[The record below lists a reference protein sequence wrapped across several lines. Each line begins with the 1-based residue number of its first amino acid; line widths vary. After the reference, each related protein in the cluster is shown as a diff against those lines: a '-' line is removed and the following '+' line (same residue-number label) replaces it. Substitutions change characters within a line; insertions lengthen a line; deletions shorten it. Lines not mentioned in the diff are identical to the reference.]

1 MAINQTGA
9 MFKTLTFDG
18 RSSSEFGVYIT
29 GDAVYNAAER
39 DVEFVDI
46 PGRNGAYAIDNGR
59 FNNIQITYP
68 AGMFANNET
77 DFAEAI
83 SNFRNW
89 LCSRKGYVRLSDDY
103 NPDEYRLAVYR
114 TGLEVEPAQLKA
126 GEFSITFDCKPQ
138 RFLTSGETEQTITS
152 GGTVTNPTLFESKPM
167 LLVEGYG
174 DIDIDGQQIVVEN
187 VPVGDVFLANGKSF
201 SIEYP
206 NVDSFGQYDELAA
219 YEFEA
224 GKLNPGDNIYV
235 AKSTFIID
243 YIVNPMPLGD
253 TLLDLTITTQT
264 GAGANTTAVIRDDL
278 NGSIT
283 TTFDPITFTM
293 GTASSVT
300 HYFEC
305 KEKIGTVSRYQE
317 STNYSTVVIDY
328 DGANKITFSAQRI
341 DSSNFRK
348 SIGSGTLG
356 DATGYST
363 LTVAGVISIDLD
375 VGEAYWASSGDVI
388 SADFAISLP
397 AELPTLAPGANTI
410 TYDNTFTSFQIVPR
424 WWKI

>member
-1 MAINQTGA
+1 MAIAETNE
-9 MFKTLTFDG
+9 LTFG
-18 RSSSEFGVYIT
+18 GVDSTEYGIVIAGPGEYGAPT
-29 GDAVYNAAER
+29 RATESFYV
-39 DVEFVDI
+39 
-46 PGRNGAYAIDNGR
+46 PGRNGALVVD
-59 FNNIQITYP
+59 
-68 AGMFANNET
+68 
-77 DFAEAI
+77 
-83 SNFRNW
+83 
-89 LCSRKGYVRLSDDY
+89 KGYYENILIEYDVVVQASTQQEFLEAVSDYRNAIVSLTGYQRLTDKY
-103 NPDEYRLAVYR
+103 HPDEYRIARYSGGFDEDPDFRGSNAVF
-114 TGLEVEPAQLKA
+114 TLK
-126 GEFSITFDCKPQ
+126 FDCKPQ
-138 RFLTSGETEQTITS
+138 RFLTDGETAEAVTS
-152 GGTVTNPTLFESKPM
+152 GGTITNPTLFESKPM

-187 VPVGDVFLANGKSF
+187 VPVGDVFLANGESF

-224 GKLNPGDNIYV
+224 GKLKTGDNIYV
-235 AKSTFIID
+235 AKSTFIVD
-243 YIVNPMPLGD
+243 YIVDSKLALGD
-253 TLLDLTITTQT
+253 TLLDLTITAQT

-283 TTFDPITFTM
+283 TTFDPITFMM

-305 KEKIGTVSRYQE
+305 KEKIGTVSRYE
-317 STNYSTVVIDY
+317 EATHRSTVVIDY

-341 DSSNFRK
+341 DSDNFRK

-363 LTVAGVISIDLD
+363 LTVSGVISIDLD
-375 VGEAYWASSGDVI
+375 VGEAYWTSSGDVI
-388 SADFAISLP
+388 SADFAVSLP
-397 AELPTLAPGANTI
+397 AELPTLAPGTNTI